1 MKAFVKCFDITSVAA
16 SEKARSLVMLQL
28 CMISIVVSKVIGDY
42 ISEPFFKFS
51 LITFSQLSESS
62 MMGSWTT

>member
-42 ISEPFFKFS
+42 ISEPFFMFS
-51 LITFSQLSESS
+51 LITFSQLSEWLDDGF
-62 MMGSWTT
+62 MEN